1 VDNGYLSRAYRK
13 MSREDR
19 RTFDRWIK
27 ANAIIGLIFVVGL
40 FAMALVGYGS
50 REPRGAPVAQRGE
63 PSHVATSD
71 RRATAPPRALLRDSY
86 E

>member
-1 VDNGYLSRAYRK
+1 MDNGYLSRAYQK

-27 ANAIIGLIFVVGL
+27 ANAIFGLIFVVGL

-50 REPRGAPVAQRGE
+50 REPRDAAVAQPSE

-71 RRATAPPRALLRDSY
+71 RRTTPPPRALLRDSY

>member
-27 ANAIIGLIFVVGL
+27 ANAIIGLIFAAGL

-50 REPRGAPVAQRGE
+50 REPREAAVTQRNG

-71 RRATAPPRALLRDSY
+71 RRAAPPRTLLRDSY

>member
-1 VDNGYLSRAYRK
+1 MDNGYLSRAYEK
-13 MSREDR
+13 MSQEDR

-27 ANAIIGLIFVVGL
+27 ANAIVGLIFAVGL

-50 REPRGAPVAQRGE
+50 RESRDAAVAQPGE
-63 PSHVATSD
+63 ASYVATSD
-71 RRATAPPRALLRDSY
+71 RRAAPPRTLLRDSY